1 MRAKPFL
8 AGCILLLALTVI
20 GTKNYISAAPTP
32 PAVTGTG
39 SSAQWKSVQ
48 EDSAAWRREPFKNLE
63 DSKQLAGSAVKQR
76 QTGTSPDLVLQGIM
90 KSNKHY
96 YAIINGRTV
105 KSGDRIDGW
114 NIAEISRNR
123 VTIRREKEKQ
133 IYDIYQ
139 GRIDRGSR

>member
-1 MRAKPFL
+1 MRAKPCI
-8 AGCILLLALTVI
+8 AGCTLLLALTVI
-20 GTKNYISAAPTP
+20 CAKNPVFAAPSS
-32 PAVTGTG
+32 PATSGAG
-39 SSAQWKSVQ
+39 SSAQWKSIQ
-48 EDSAAWRREPFKNLE
+48 EDSASWRREPFKNLE
-63 DSKQLAGSAVKQR
+63 DSKQLPGPAVKQGS
-76 QTGTSPDLVLQGIM
+76 TGASPDLVLQGIM

-123 VTIRREKEKQ
+123 VTIRRENEKQ